1 MKLKTLLLPK
11 RKIFIHY
18 GKYVAFCNDVHVI
31 TVKLKVAGF
40 RLHVS
45 FKVIYL
51 SDAFCQNWTLLTF
64 FQNNQICRTQIQFL
78 CRDNIWLGISAKFFF
93 IISNSYELVE
103 SHNTLFGII
112 QPRKSEF
119 EMVTALL
126 IWTLYWLK
134 THIYNVC
141 NIYGRFALPDMYP
154 SLKKEATF
162 TTWLLALECGNIP
175 EQQPM

>member
-1 MKLKTLLLPK
+1 MIIVVTLSL
-11 RKIFIHY
+11 I
-18 GKYVAFCNDVHVI
+18 
-31 TVKLKVAGF
+31 
-40 RLHVS
+40 
-45 FKVIYL
+45 
-51 SDAFCQNWTLLTF
+51 
-64 FQNNQICRTQIQFL
+64 
-78 CRDNIWLGISAKFFF
+78 FF